1 MAEATDTSLPQFW
14 RLASAGSRLPADL
27 FLVRAPMVGLMPL
40 QKEDKAPEQ
49 RVQALISTLSFAL
62 FPEDFCKLY
71 LPILY

>member
-49 RVQALISTLSFAL
+49 RAQALISTLPFAL